1 MTDTAHPED
10 LRLSEFRPRSELVV
24 DAHPV
29 ERARFPAID
38 AHNHL
43 GYCRTP
49 DDVARAVAE
58 MDAAGVKAMIDLDG
72 NVFRPLA
79 DELRL
84 VRDAHPGRFCVL
96 TALPWQDEMAEGG
109 DFGARLAARLRQAVR
124 EGARG
129 LKIFKELGLRHR
141 DAAGRT
147 IMPHDERLAAVFA
160 ACGDLGVPCLYHV
173 ADPRA
178 FFRPLDRFNERYE
191 ELLAH
196 PDWHFYGGDFPTYE
210 ALMESQERLLEAH
223 PGTTFQSAHVASA
236 SEDLGYVRRLLERY
250 PNLHV
255 DISAR
260 LAELGR
266 QPYTAR
272 RLFLD
277 FPDRILY
284 ATDLTPRADVQRT
297 YMRLLETRD
306 EHFPYYPGD
315 EQGQGR
321 WRIYGLGLPDEV
333 LRKVYSENAERLY
346 GPMG

>member
-1 MTDTAHPED
+1 MTETAHPED

-49 DDVARAVAE
+49 EDVTRTVAE

-141 DAAGRT
+141 DAAGRLV
-147 IMPHDERLAAVFA
+147 MPHDERLAAVFA

-196 PDWHFYGGDFPTYE
+196 PDWHFYGPEFPAFEDLIASLY
-210 ALMESQERLLEAH
+210 RLIEAH
-223 PGTTFQSAHVASA
+223 PGTTFITAHVGCHP
-236 SEDLGYVRRLLERY
+236 ENLGFVSQMLDRH
-250 PNLHV
+250 PNMYT
-255 DISAR
+255 DFSAR
-260 LAELGR
+260 IAELGR
-266 QPYTAR
+266 APYSAR
-272 RLFLD
+272 EWFLRYA
-277 FPDRILY
+277 DRIVFG
-284 ATDLTPRADVQRT
+284 TDTTPRIPMYQTHFRF
-297 YMRLLETRD
+297 LETKD
-306 EHFPYYPGD
+306 EYFDYSPGA
-315 EQGQGR
+315 EIPPQGR
-321 WRIYGLGLPDEV
+321 WRIYGVYLPDEV
-333 LRKVYSENAERLY
+333 LRKVYHDNAAALLKLE
-346 GPMG
+346 